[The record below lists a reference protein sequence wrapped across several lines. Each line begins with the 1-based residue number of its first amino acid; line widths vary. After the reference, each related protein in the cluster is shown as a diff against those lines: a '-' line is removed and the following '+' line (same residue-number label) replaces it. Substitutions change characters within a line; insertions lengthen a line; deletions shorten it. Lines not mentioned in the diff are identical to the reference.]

1 MGKGRILSH
10 AAHSRVTPPAGSR
23 WAPPANAHARCVGAA
38 LYGKTGGGRSGV
50 RERFTEASKKC
61 K

>member
-1 MGKGRILSH
+1 MGKGRLLGH
-10 AAHSRVTPPAGSR
+10 AMKSRITPFGR
-23 WAPPANAHARCVGAA
+23 WAPPANPHARCVGAA
-38 LYGKTGGGRSGV
+38 LYGKTGGGRMGV

>member
-1 MGKGRILSH
+1 MGKGRPLMTALKSKI
-10 AAHSRVTPPAGSR
+10 TPFGR

-38 LYGKTGGGRSGV
+38 LYGKTGGGRMGV

-61 K
+61 